1 MIVHLLRGC
10 FETLSPRCCFSIPC
24 TSLTGCCFPAPAL
37 WIYRKCQQYFFLQLA
52 FMGLS
57 FKIVVSKVFHY
68 IHQAW
73 LSIIAVHTQGW
84 KSEVFS
90 SNLEAPQ

>member
-1 MIVHLLRGC
+1 
-10 FETLSPRCCFSIPC
+10 
-24 TSLTGCCFPAPAL
+24 
-37 WIYRKCQQYFFLQLA
+37 
-52 FMGLS
+52 MGLF
-57 FKIVVSKVFHY
+57 FKIVVGKVFHY